1 MSDNGIDVALN
12 KARQGQGNAIGASF
26 QALAE
31 GSAAKVDAELQRIIP
46 VDRILAQQAEDD
58 SKVRT
63 AFLGNQRRGKNSSVV
78 QFNWPP
84 IVETEP
90 VIDALEASWVTGH
103 EEGADGAK
111 SATFSNENAVV

>member
-1 MSDNGIDVALN
+1 MYKKRRLSLSGKLVLAILAVGGIPLVISLSVAYYRGSNEL
-12 KARQGQGNAIGASF
+12 QTVIGASF

-31 GSAAKVDAELQRIIP
+31 GSAAKVDAELQRIIT

-78 QFNWPP
+78 QF
-84 IVETEP
+84 
-90 VIDALEASWVTGH
+90 
-103 EEGADGAK
+103 
-111 SATFSNENAVV
+111 